1 MVCYMIFDLIYN
13 MVYDTGCLKKNAPL
27 WFLLI
32 SLVRNMLEGWYIFHF
47 KGGIDR
53 SVWSTKTFFYDIRE
67 LRYKQNNMGYHI
79 SKILNFEQSSVL
91 KTDTQ
96 YCFPYISALPCCAE
110 LGLNL
115 KNAYGC
121 YL

>member
-1 MVCYMIFDLIYN
+1 MLLQDVSKETPHFGFCFR
-13 MVYDTGCLKKNAPL
+13 VKN
-27 WFLLI
+27 I
-32 SLVRNMLEGWYIFHF
+32 LEDWCIFHI
-47 KGGIDR
+47 KGKIDR
-53 SVWSTKTFFYDIRE
+53 SVWSTKTFLYGIKE
-67 LRYKQNNMGYHI
+67 PRYKQNDMGYHI

-115 KNAYGC
+115 KNYYGC
-121 YL
+121 HL

>member
-1 MVCYMIFDLIYN
+1 MSVRGPMYRTCFMAC
-13 MVYDTGCLKKNAPL
+13 TGCPKKNAPL
-27 WFLLI
+27 CFCLI
-32 SLVRNMLEGWYIFHF
+32 SLVTNIVEGWYIFHL
-47 KGGIDR
+47 KGWINR
-53 SVWSTKTFFYDIRE
+53 SVWSTRTFLYNIRE

-115 KNAYGC
+115 KNYYGC
-121 YL
+121 HL